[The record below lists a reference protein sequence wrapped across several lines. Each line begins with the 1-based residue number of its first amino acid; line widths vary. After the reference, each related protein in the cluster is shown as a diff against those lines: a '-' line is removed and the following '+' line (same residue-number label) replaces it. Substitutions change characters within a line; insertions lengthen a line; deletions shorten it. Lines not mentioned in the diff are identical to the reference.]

1 MASRTLSLRLV
12 LSLLLSFYLNLA
24 HAVSSQEPLKPL
36 EARGYAIGE
45 AVPVSCLNRTIDTGE
60 HITDASGQLQ
70 YIPFPVCNETG
81 KPLELYFGIEKEM
94 NCTIDFISD
103 PLFHLLEFYVHNDA
117 PLTCRIPARPL
128 PSSSSPDNDDKGGEY
143 SVDDLTE
150 RSGALGGQSAL
161 YTPLIVA
168 LTGTLQLSH
177 LHISNHL
184 NVLVHA
190 APKAIA
196 PGTIDA
202 AAAYSVSHASKNTKI
217 VIGDT
222 LSLKL
227 SVRWYPSPTL
237 PSGWAGVGG
246 HVYMSTVVYCM
257 LSAGAATAVC
267 FAWFRGVEL
276 PRRLKR
282 YGKDRAIGV
291 ESQRGYNGYGL
302 GGGYGYAGG
311 KRD

>member
-1 MASRTLSLRLV
+1 
-12 LSLLLSFYLNLA
+12 
-24 HAVSSQEPLKPL
+24 
-36 EARGYAIGE
+36 
-45 AVPVSCLNRTIDTGE
+45 
-60 HITDASGQLQ
+60 
-70 YIPFPVCNETG
+70 
-81 KPLELYFGIEKEM
+81 M
-94 NCTIDFISD
+94 NCTINFISD

-128 PSSSSPDNDDKGGEY
+128 SSSPADTSADDEY
-143 SVDDLTE
+143 SVDAV
-150 RSGALGGQSAL
+150 SAKQGALGAQSAA
-161 YTPLIVA
+161 YTPLIIA

-184 NVLVHA
+184 NVLLHA
-190 APKAIA
+190 APKATA

-202 AAAYSVSHASKNTKI
+202 AIAYSVSHATRNTKI
-217 VIGDT
+217 VIGDA
-222 LSLKL
+222 LPLRL
-227 SVRWYPSPTL
+227 SVRWYPSPVL

-276 PRRLKR
+276 PRRLKSH
-282 YGKDRAIGV
+282 GKDRAIGV
-291 ESQRGYNGYGL
+291 ESARGYNGYGYGGGG
-302 GGGYGYAGG
+302 GGGYGYVGGGG

>member
-1 MASRTLSLRLV
+1 
-12 LSLLLSFYLNLA
+12 
-24 HAVSSQEPLKPL
+24 
-36 EARGYAIGE
+36 
-45 AVPVSCLNRTIDTGE
+45 
-60 HITDASGQLQ
+60 
-70 YIPFPVCNETG
+70 
-81 KPLELYFGIEKEM
+81 M

-117 PLTCRIPARPL
+117 PLTCRIPSRPL
-128 PSSSSPDNDDKGGEY
+128 SQSADSDSGEY
-143 SVDDLTE
+143 SVDAVSQK
-150 RSGALGGQSAL
+150 SGAMGTQSGGF
-161 YTPLIVA
+161 TPLIIA

-190 APKAIA
+190 APRSIA

-202 AAAYSVSHASKNTKI
+202 ATAYSVSHATRNTKI
-217 VIGDT
+217 VIGD
-222 LSLKL
+222 SLPLRL
-227 SVRWYPSPTL
+227 SVRWYPNTVL
-237 PSGWAGVGG
+237 PSQWAGVGG

-291 ESQRGYNGYGL
+291 ESGRGYNGYGL
-302 GGGYGYAGG
+302 GVAGGYGYAGG